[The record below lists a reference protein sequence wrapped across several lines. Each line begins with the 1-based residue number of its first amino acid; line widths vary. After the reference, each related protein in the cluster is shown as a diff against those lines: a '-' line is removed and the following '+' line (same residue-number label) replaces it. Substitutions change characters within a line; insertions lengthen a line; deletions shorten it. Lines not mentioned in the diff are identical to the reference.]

1 MESVGTKSYRQ
12 RSSDTVGFEA
22 PAPHIVVVCPSCK
35 TSFAVETAAV
45 AALETP
51 RFHCSRCDDIFIMKD
66 APADMLPLG
75 GVNVQSLTHGANAH
89 RGTQSRGRGPLPE
102 SLIKPSDFSLG
113 ANTSTP
119 KAFIEPNFDA
129 PFEPPAQA
137 RSELSLLS
145 RGVEDT
151 HIQDTTIE
159 EQFTFEAPVVAR
171 TPVAPTPEK
180 TIIEEA
186 SQPSGFVVTPA
197 VRQAPTLSSRQ
208 FVLADPP
215 PALPDHALTHDRA
228 KIQAPTAAKTQSP
241 PAAKPQSAP
250 AAKPVSVSA
259 EAHPKAFSVSDTES
273 YRPAPQTRRTDT
285 QSAAPSGPRRFS
297 ARTQSLISM
306 AAPILGSLAVLLGL
320 SYCAQV
326 SPQSVDA
333 LMNYI
338 IPSTFKESV
347 QTPPPSTLGV
357 KNLHISFKKTR
368 NREFVP
374 VVTGTVL
381 NESGRSF
388 DDIELEAIGFNGRGE
403 IIASSRAPLR
413 SALANENISTLSLET
428 IGNYQQALAA
438 KDSSIK
444 AREAVPF
451 TIALLNGREIDE
463 ELGTSEFDPAQV
475 KYFSARIFSIKRPK

>member
-75 GVNVQSLTHGANAH
+75 GVNVQSLTHSANVH
-89 RGTQSRGRGPLPE
+89 RGAHSRARRPLPE

-113 ANTSTP
+113 ANTATP

-129 PFEPPAQA
+129 PFEPPAQT

-151 HIQDTTIE
+151 HFEEPVIKDTAIE
-159 EQFTFEAPVVAR
+159 EQFTFEAPAVVKA
-171 TPVAPTPEK
+171 PVAPTPET
-180 TIIEEA
+180 TIVEA
-186 SQPSGFVVTPA
+186 VTQASGFVVTPA
-197 VRQAPTLSSRQ
+197 VPQAPTLSSRQ

-215 PALPDHALTHDRA
+215 PVLPDHALTHNR
-228 KIQAPTAAKTQSP
+228 AKTQAP
-241 PAAKPQSAP
+241 P
-250 AAKPVSVSA
+250 AAKPVSVST
-259 EAHPKAFSVSDTES
+259 EAHPKARPVSDTES
-273 YRPAPQTRRTDT
+273 YRPAPQPRRTDP
-285 QSAAPSGPRRFS
+285 QSAASSEPRRFS

-306 AAPILGSLAVLLGL
+306 GTPILSSLAVLLGL

-326 SPQSVDA
+326 SPRSVDA

-338 IPSTFKESV
+338 TPSTFKESV

-357 KNLHISFKKTR
+357 KNLRISFKKTR
-368 NREFVP
+368 NREFIP

-381 NESGRSF
+381 NESGRSI
-388 DDIELEAIGFNGRGE
+388 DDVELEAIGFNGRGE
-403 IIASSRAPLR
+403 MIASSRAPLR
-413 SALANENISTLSLET
+413 SALANENISNLSLET
-428 IGNYQQALAA
+428 IGSYQQSLAA

-451 TIALLNGREIDE
+451 TIALLNGRQIDE
-463 ELGTSEFDPAQV
+463 EQGTSDFDPAQV

>member
-66 APADMLPLG
+66 APANMLPLG
-75 GVNVQSLTHGANAH
+75 GVNVQSLTHGGIPHRAH
-89 RGTQSRGRGPLPE
+89 QSRTRGPLPE

-113 ANTSTP
+113 SDSAAP

-129 PFEPPAQA
+129 PIEPPVET

-145 RGVEDT
+145 RTIEDT
-151 HIQDTTIE
+151 QVE
-159 EQFTFEAPVVAR
+159 ESSFTEEITFSGPEVEE
-171 TPVAPTPEK
+171 TPTPA
-180 TIIEEA
+180 TPRDFIATEET
-186 SQPSGFVVTPA
+186 PLTSGFVVTPA
-197 VRQAPTLSSRQ
+197 TTPAPSPSSRQ

-215 PALPDHALTHDRA
+215 PTLPEHAVTHNR
-228 KIQAPTAAKTQSP
+228 
-241 PAAKPQSAP
+241 AKPQTP
-250 AAKPVSVSA
+250 PTPKPVSTV
-259 EAHPKAFSVSDTES
+259 EATPKARAVSDTES
-273 YRPAPQTRRTDT
+273 YRPTPQPRRAET
-285 QSAAPSGPRRFS
+285 QSAVPTEPRRFS

-306 AAPILGSLAVLLGL
+306 GIPVLGSLGVLLGV

-333 LMNYI
+333 LMNYVT
-338 IPSTFKESV
+338 PSAMKESV
-347 QTPPPSTLGV
+347 QSTPPSALGV
-357 KNLHISFKKTR
+357 KNLRIAFKKTR
-368 NREFVP
+368 NREFIP

-388 DDIELEAIGFNGRGE
+388 EDVELEVIGFNGRGE
-403 IIASSRAPLR
+403 IIASSQAPLR
-413 SALANENISTLSLET
+413 SALANENVSELSLDT
-428 IGNYQQALAA
+428 IGKYQHALAA

-451 TIALLNGREIDE
+451 TIALLNGRQVDE
-463 ELGTSEFDPAQV
+463 EMGTPEFDPSQV
-475 KYFSARIFSIKRPK
+475 KYFSARIFSVKRPK

>member
-66 APADMLPLG
+66 APANMLPLG
-75 GVNVQSLTHGANAH
+75 GVNVQSLTHGGTPHRAH
-89 RGTQSRGRGPLPE
+89 HSRTREPLPE

-113 ANTSTP
+113 SNTSAP

-129 PFEPPAQA
+129 PIEPPLQS

-145 RGVEDT
+145 RTIEDT
-151 HIQDTTIE
+151 QVEEVNVIENVTEEITFSAPAIE
-159 EQFTFEAPVVAR
+159 ETPAPRDFV
-171 TPVAPTPEK
+171 TTDQAPP
-180 TIIEEA
+180 
-186 SQPSGFVVTPA
+186 PGGFVVTPA
-197 VRQAPTLSSRQ
+197 PTPTPSLSSRQ

-215 PALPDHALTHDRA
+215 PTLPEHALTQNR
-228 KIQAPTAAKTQSP
+228 
-241 PAAKPQSAP
+241 AKPQPSATP
-250 AAKPVSVSA
+250 KQPSA
-259 EAHPKAFSVSDTES
+259 VETTPKARPVSDTES
-273 YRPAPQTRRTDT
+273 YRPTPQPRRTET
-285 QSAAPSGPRRFS
+285 QSAASTEPRRFS

-306 AAPILGSLAVLLGL
+306 GIPVLGSLAVLLGL

-333 LMNYI
+333 LINHVT
-338 IPSTFKESV
+338 PSAMKESV
-347 QTPPPSTLGV
+347 QSTPPSALGV
-357 KNLHISFKKTR
+357 RNLRISFKKTR
-368 NREFVP
+368 NREFIP

-381 NESGRSF
+381 NESGASF
-388 DDIELEAIGFNGRGE
+388 EDVKLEVIGFNGRGE

-413 SALANENISTLSLET
+413 SALANENVSDLSLER
-428 IGNYQQALAA
+428 IGRYQHALAA

-451 TIALLNGREIDE
+451 TIALLDGRQMDE
-463 ELGTSEFDPAQV
+463 EMGTSEFDPSQV
-475 KYFSARIFSIKRPK
+475 KYFSARIFSVKRPK